1 MTAQLRVNVILGG
14 HLILQLDIH
23 HRDYC
28 SRAVAPPISSWAAYV
43 WCVLPYH
50 ISSSVNLINRSLF
63 TLSHHINTRNPPTH
77 TPLDLYTCLWKVE
90 ILLSAASTRLVEK
103 LVPAPLERFTWVNWT
118 LFFYVSIPFLFQMKQ
133 LDPSDSSSPD
143 CCCCCIH
150 TTWLNMSLF
159 FSYPLLT
166 PTSHTL
172 HCRLCAR
179 VFNRLTV
186 FTLGT
191 NITSGEDIGIKLES
205 VRAAHPQLE
214 YEARVYKTLAGGVG
228 IPFCRW
234 YGKEGEYNVLVMD
247 LLGPSLED

>member
-1 MTAQLRVNVILGG
+1 MDTYNEYILNDCTITCQCNSWGTFDSS
-14 HLILQLDIH
+14 LDIH

-118 LFFYVSIPFLFQMKQ
+118 LFFMSASLSCSRWSNSTHQTHPALTVVAVVFTQHGWICPCFSHIPFL
-133 LDPSDSSSPD
+133 
-143 CCCCCIH
+143 H
-150 TTWLNMSLF
+150 
-159 FSYPLLT
+159 LL
-166 PTSHTL
+166 PTLYTADFVH
-172 HCRLCAR
+172 
-179 VFNRLTV
+179 
-186 FTLGT
+186 
-191 NITSGEDIGIKLES
+191 
-205 VRAAHPQLE
+205 
-214 YEARVYKTLAGGVG
+214 VYS
-228 IPFCRW
+228 I
-234 YGKEGEYNVLVMD
+234 D
-247 LLGPSLED
+247 LLFSL